1 MITYQLE
8 KNVPVGAFRDLL
20 ERSGLGVRR
29 PISDTERLG
38 QMLENA
44 TLILTARD
52 EGRLVGI
59 ARSVTDFVYCTY
71 LSDLAVDRQYQGL
84 GIGRELIRQTKM
96 QAPQAKLL
104 LISAPGAVSFYE
116 SSGLTR
122 HPDCF
127 FLDDLEALR
136 NT

>member
-1 MITYQLE
+1 VLE
-8 KNVPVGAFRDLL
+8 L
-20 ERSGLGVRR
+20 SGLGERR
-29 PISDTERLG
+29 PITDTDRLR

-71 LSDLAVDRQYQGL
+71 LSDLAVDRNYQGM
-84 GIGRELIRQTKM
+84 GIGRELIRQTKLHSPM
-96 QAPQAKLL
+96 AKLI

-116 SSGLTR
+116 RKGLSR
-122 HPDCF
+122 HSDCF
-127 FLDDLEALR
+127 FLDDLKTLESP
-136 NT
+136 